1 MVVFYPGDGTPV
13 CTAQLVSYTDEIA
26 AFAEVG
32 ATVLAMSPQSVESHR
47 AFAAE
52 NGGFAFPLLAD
63 EDRAVGEAYGIIGPL
78 GFYRRAVF
86 VVGADGRVSWI
97 HRAVAGLTFQPT
109 DGDRGCH
116 PRRVRR
122 RDRAAVTRSSCARH
136 GTTDFR
142 HGSGLVNALA
152 VRELVPSESC
162 VTHCLW
168 CMI

>member
-1 MVVFYPGDGTPV
+1 VTPSTTELRPGLRVGEVAPDFTLPGVQDGVEGTWTLSDHRDGPVVVVFYPGDGTPV

-47 AFAAE
+47 AFAAD

-63 EDRAVGEAYGIIGPL
+63 EDRTVGEAYGIIGPL

-86 VVGADGRVSWI
+86 VVGPDGVVRWI

-109 DGDRGCH
+109 AQI
-116 PRRVRR
+116 V
-122 RDRAAVTRSSCARH
+122 AAIH
-136 GTTDFR
+136 G
-142 HGSGLVNALA
+142 
-152 VRELVPSESC
+152 E
-162 VTHCLW
+162 
-168 CMI
+168 

>member
-1 MVVFYPGDGTPV
+1 MTPLPTELRRGLRVGEVAPDFTLPGIHDDVVGSWTLSELRGRPVVVVFYPGDGTPV
-13 CTAQLVSYTDEIA
+13 CTAQLVSYTDEIS

-47 AFAAE
+47 AFAAD

-86 VVGADGRVSWI
+86 VVGPDGRVRWI

-109 DGDRGCH
+109 AEI
-116 PRRVRR
+116 V
-122 RDRAAVTRSSCARH
+122 AAIH
-136 GTTDFR
+136 G
-142 HGSGLVNALA
+142 
-152 VRELVPSESC
+152 E
-162 VTHCLW
+162 
-168 CMI
+168 

>member
-1 MVVFYPGDGTPV
+1 MTESATELRRGLRVGEVAPDFTLPGVQDDVVGTWTLSELRGQPVVVVFYPGDGTPV

-63 EDRAVGEAYGIIGPL
+63 EDRAVGEAYGIVGPL

-86 VVGADGRVSWI
+86 VVDPDGRVGWI

-109 DGDRGCH
+109 AEI
-116 PRRVRR
+116 V
-122 RDRAAVTRSSCARH
+122 AAIH
-136 GTTDFR
+136 G
-142 HGSGLVNALA
+142 
-152 VRELVPSESC
+152 E
-162 VTHCLW
+162 
-168 CMI
+168 